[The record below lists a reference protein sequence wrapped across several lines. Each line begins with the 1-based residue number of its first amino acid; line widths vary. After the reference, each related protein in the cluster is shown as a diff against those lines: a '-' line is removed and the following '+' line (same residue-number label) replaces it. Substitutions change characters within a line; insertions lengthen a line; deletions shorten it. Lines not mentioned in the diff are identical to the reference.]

1 MDTSTHTDISI
12 TRRYVEANPPAFGS
26 VEQIAGV
33 LRMNNPSRTLVE
45 GRALAI
51 INVLAEDAEPDA
63 VRLGY
68 VRNALAA
75 VELVRAE
82 LAADR

>member
-1 MDTSTHTDISI
+1 METTAHTDISV
-12 TRRYVEANPPAFGS
+12 TRRYVEANAPAFGS

-51 INVLAEDAEPDA
+51 IDVLVEGAEPDA

-75 VELVRAE
+75 EKLVRAE
-82 LAADR
+82 LAAE